1 MCEVNVVAGVTAS
14 SGLCTLTRVRMLA
27 AAINTQHTSTEQEP
41 VPEHLLTLRG

>member
-1 MCEVNVVAGVTAS
+1 MCEVNVVVAGAS
-14 SGLCTLTRVRMLA
+14 SELCTLTRVRMLA